1 MSSQKP
7 YVREN
12 LRRQS
17 FNTDLFSFSFLM
29 SSVGYQMNAAR
40 TKDVF
45 DERAM
50 TKVFQEYGIFLAA
63 YIEAHD

>member
-1 MSSQKP
+1 
-7 YVREN
+7 
-12 LRRQS
+12 
-17 FNTDLFSFSFLM
+17 M